1 MAYTHAAL
9 RAVAAGYAPRAQDH
23 HAAAK
28 ERTQKQI
35 RITNN
40 FSPNIVNILRF
51 CRFAHLK

>member
-1 MAYTHAAL
+1 MAYTRAAL

-40 FSPNIVNILRF
+40 FPPNIAERLDH
-51 CRFAHLK
+51 FAINC